1 MRAAHITGPGRA
13 TLQRVM
19 KRPSFESR
27 WLQWTLS
34 SGGARRRRFWL
45 ATKAPG
51 QVAGRHV
58 GNHCKQHQEY
68 GDPKN
73 PTVMHSLPA
82 RAMRM
87 IAVVLMIVFC
97 LIHRFLAFHFCLP
110 KRGVSLR

>member
-1 MRAAHITGPGRA
+1 LKLSARNEA
-13 TLQRVM
+13 TV
-19 KRPSFESR
+19 FESR

-87 IAVVLMIVFC
+87 IAVVLMIMFY
-97 LIHRFLAFHFCLP
+97 LIHRFLAFHFCLA
-110 KRGVSLR
+110 KRGVSLPFYR